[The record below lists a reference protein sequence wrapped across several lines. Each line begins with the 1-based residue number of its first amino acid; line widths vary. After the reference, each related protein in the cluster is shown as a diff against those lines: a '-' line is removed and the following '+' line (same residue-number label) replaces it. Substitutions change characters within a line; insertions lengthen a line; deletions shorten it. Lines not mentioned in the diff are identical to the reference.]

1 MKRSFSP
8 CATSAAC
15 RFALIL
21 LLTSSSKLAAQPNQH
36 PPQPPN
42 PGPMLAQ
49 GVQDFQM
56 PDLTISLVRSSQTVA
71 GLKPTAANGFAFG
84 PGDLLTER
92 SNDGYYHL
100 GDATLRP
107 RGG

>member
-56 PDLTISLVRSSQTVA
+56 PDLTLSLVRSSQTVA
-71 GLKPTAANGFAFG
+71 GLKPKGANGFDFAPDRKSTRLNSSHEWISYAVF
-84 PGDLLTER
+84 
-92 SNDGYYHL
+92 
-100 GDATLRP
+100 
-107 RGG
+107 

>member
-42 PGPMLAQ
+42 PGPILPQ
-49 GVQDFQM
+49 GVQDFQI
-56 PDLTISLVRSSQTVA
+56 PDLTLSLVRSSQPVA
-71 GLKPTAANGFAFG
+71 GLKPKGPTDLDFAPADRLIG
-84 PGDLLTER
+84 RWTVAYSHSG
-92 SNDGYYHL
+92 S
-100 GDATLRP
+100 
-107 RGG
+107 